1 MKNTMSFI
9 TSYLKLTFSLLFI
22 TLVFGI
28 KLNAQT
34 GSTCGSPLTIASL
47 PFNQS
52 GNTSSYGDNY
62 TNADVP
68 ATAAG
73 AVTNGTGSN
82 YYITGDDVVF
92 AYTPPCN
99 EVITISTTND
109 NSWIGLWAFTGCPF
123 NSTVGYHTAT
133 SGTTRQIP
141 NLSVTGGITYYFVIS
156 SWPSPQSTNYT
167 INITKISGCTT
178 TATCSDGIQNQGETG
193 IDCGGP
199 CPACPTGCLNTS
211 SYGSATAPTNTT
223 SVTISSCNYQTEYST
238 ISNIVAGNSYQLGNS
253 CGGYVTVRSGTYNGT
268 VVASGN
274 SALTFTAPTSGTYYV
289 HWNTNSSCG
298 TASSCCTTTI
308 TCTSCGGATCS
319 DGIQNQGETGIDCG
333 GPCPACP
340 TGPGLTP
347 TACSNTTFTLTPS
360 SSAHFYDDGGPGG
373 NCSTDGAVGNFAN
386 AGCLTTTT
394 ICAAPGQY
402 LIANFLVFSM
412 FNTNS
417 GFDWMVIYEGS
428 NTSGTILFDNRSG
441 STNNPVG
448 TDCTYDGTSL
458 NFCSIGQCLTFQFN
472 GTSVVNREGW
482 DALVSSVP
490 GFCTPLPIE
499 LLSFTG
505 EAIEETNVLNWTTTS
520 EINNDYF
527 IVEASVDAENFK
539 SIGIVAG
546 AGNSNEVLNYQ
557 FIDNNPIAKTMYYR
571 LKQVDFDGKW
581 ENSEIVAIERNSLGT
596 IDIFPNPVNNLLHI
610 NFNNNENVVHKIL
623 ITNILGEV
631 ISEINTLGKSKL
643 TLDVFE
649 NLSGGVYF
657 IKIMN
662 KSNNLITTEKVIKN

>member
-1 MKNTMSFI
+1 MLFI
-9 TSYLKLTFSLLFI
+9 TTYSKFIFSLLFI

-34 GSTCGSPLTIASL
+34 GSTCGNPLTIASL
-47 PFNQS
+47 PFSQS

-62 TNADVP
+62 TNTDVP

-199 CPACPTGCLNTS
+199 CPACPTGPNL
-211 SYGSATAPTNTT
+211 
-223 SVTISSCNYQTEYST
+223 I
-238 ISNIVAGNSYQLGNS
+238 
-253 CGGYVTVRSGTYNGT
+253 
-268 VVASGN
+268 
-274 SALTFTAPTSGTYYV
+274 
-289 HWNTNSSCG
+289 
-298 TASSCCTTTI
+298 
-308 TCTSCGGATCS
+308 
-319 DGIQNQGETGIDCG
+319 
-333 GPCPACP
+333 
-340 TGPGLTP
+340 P
-347 TACSNTTFTLTPS
+347 TACSSTTYNMTANTTIT
-360 SSAHFYDDGGPGG
+360 FYDDGGPGG
-373 NCSTDGAVGNFAN
+373 DPCADAAVSTGNYCNCDCF
-386 AGCLTTTT
+386 TTVT
-394 ICAAPGQY
+394 ICAAAGQY
-402 LIANFLVFSM
+402 IIADFREFAM
-412 FNTNS
+412 WNTTS
-417 GFDWMVIYEGS
+417 GWDWMRIYNGPNTGSPVMYDNSSTGANNPMGDCGIGS
-428 NTSGTILFDNRSG
+428 N
-441 STNNPVG
+441 V
-448 TDCTYDGTSL
+448 L
-458 NFCSIGQCLTFQFN
+458 NFCSSGQCMTFQFWA
-472 GTSVVNREGW
+472 TSVVNRAGW

-505 EAIEETNVLNWTTTS
+505 EAVEETNVLNWTTTS

-527 IVEASVDAENFK
+527 IVEASVDAENFE
-539 SIGIVAG
+539 SIGTIDG

-557 FIDNNPIAKTMYYR
+557 FIDNNPEAKTMYYR

-581 ENSEIVAIERNSLGT
+581 ENSEIVAIERVSLGT
-596 IDIFPNPVNNLLHI
+596 INIFPNPVNNMLYI
-610 NFNNNENVVHKIL
+610 NFNNNDDTDYTIFV
-623 ITNILGEV
+623 TNILGEV
-631 ISEINTLGKSKL
+631 ISETNTIGKSKL
-643 TLDVFE
+643 TLEIF
-649 NLSGGVYF
+649 NQLSGGVYF
-657 IKIMN
+657 VKIMDE
-662 KSNNLITTEKVIKN
+662 SNNLVKTEKVIKH